1 MHCDELRRVKLGQ
14 NRYFCVLVTP
24 IGSVVNFGHQGV
36 SVFSNRNTKLCV
48 YRAGMHIEG

>member
-1 MHCDELRRVKLGQ
+1 MSCDELRRVKLGQ
-14 NRYFCVLVTP
+14 NGYFCVLVTP
-24 IGSVVNFGHQGV
+24 IGSVVNFGHQGA